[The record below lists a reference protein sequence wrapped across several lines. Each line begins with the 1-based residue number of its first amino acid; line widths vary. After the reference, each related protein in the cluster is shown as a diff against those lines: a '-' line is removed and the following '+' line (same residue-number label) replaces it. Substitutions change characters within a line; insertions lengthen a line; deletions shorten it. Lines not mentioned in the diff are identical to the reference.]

1 MSVRKNEPGDTQR
14 YRPKITIKKLGSGR
28 FVMFLKK
35 DLLIMA
41 AFIQKY
47 RKNSNIAKYYCNLKL
62 FIYTKFRFAL

>member
-14 YRPKITIKKLGSGR
+14 YRPKQKNMGSGR

-47 RKNSNIAKYYCNLKL
+47 KQQYCKILLKFKIYICIYILKCNLFL
-62 FIYTKFRFAL
+62 